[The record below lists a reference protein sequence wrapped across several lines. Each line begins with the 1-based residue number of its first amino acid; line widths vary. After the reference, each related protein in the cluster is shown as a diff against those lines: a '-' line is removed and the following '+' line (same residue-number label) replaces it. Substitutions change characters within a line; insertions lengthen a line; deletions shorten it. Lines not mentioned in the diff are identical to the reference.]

1 MMGCR
6 DFERD
11 LLTAIPDAR
20 SRAAVV
26 AVLERWRG
34 LSIYL
39 PFRPKNSRRQQAAAN
54 MLENGMDSADITDAL
69 RLRFGISDRQARRDL
84 AAAKASFVPNV
95 QTICP
100 PAPQKWELPQ
110 QSERTVT

>member
-39 PFRPKNSRRQQAAAN
+39 PFRRKNSRRQQAAAN
-54 MLENGMDSADITDAL
+54 MLENGMPAGDIADAL
-69 RLRFGISDRQARRDL
+69 RQRFGISDRQARRDIT
-84 AAAKASFVPNV
+84 AARALLVPNV
-95 QTICP
+95 QTSCP
-100 PAPQKWELPQ
+100 PAPQKC
-110 QSERTVT
+110 ERPPTV